1 MPTARRHG
9 AGEVVIMKND
19 VAARSRGALRSLALA
34 LLGASVGVACA
45 AASDANLG
53 KQSDAGSGGTGGTGM
68 TTATTTSA
76 ASSSSG
82 EGGSLGLG
90 GGDGLTKGDIYVHSL
105 DTLYHFEPIASELTV
120 IGAFDCILGH
130 TGVSNDSGM
139 QDIAVDK
146 GGAMYGVAKVDGQS
160 PGSNQDHIIVSID
173 KASGHC
179 QTELVVPKTLIDPK
193 GSVEVRGLS
202 FIPQETLDGG
212 SETLVG
218 LEITGHYL
226 RIDLANKSVG
236 LLGSLNGNGPATWHT
251 KGADIVSIID
261 DRTYVTA
268 MRENEATD
276 SLAVMNPK
284 TGAITQGYPKTS
296 LTTIG
301 GLAYWGGTL
310 YAFTVEGKAYSI
322 DPKTGVE
329 TEIVVHG
336 APVGVQYHGAGVTT
350 AAPIVIPN

>member
-1 MPTARRHG
+1 
-9 AGEVVIMKND
+9 MKND
-19 VAARSRGALRSLALA
+19 FAARSRSVLGTLALA

-53 KQSDAGSGGTGGTGM
+53 KQSDAGSGGTGGAVT
-68 TTATTTSA
+68 TTATTTTSA

-82 EGGSLGLG
+82 EGGSLGVG
-90 GGDGLTKGDIYVHSL
+90 GSDGLTKGDIYVHSL

-130 TGVSNDSGM
+130 TSVSSDSGM

-146 GGAMYGVAKVDGQS
+146 SGTMYGVAKVDGQS
-160 PGSNQDHIIVSID
+160 PGSNQDHIIVSVD

-202 FIPQETLDGG
+202 FIPQETTVDGG

-226 RIDLANKSVG
+226 RIDLANKAVG
-236 LLGSLNGNGPATWHT
+236 LLGNLNGNGPAAWHT

-276 SLAVMNPK
+276 SLAVMAPK
-284 TGAITQGYPKTS
+284 TGAIIQGYPKTG

-310 YAFTVEGKAYSI
+310 YAFTVAGKAYSI

-329 TEIVVHG
+329 TEIVVHN

>member
-1 MPTARRHG
+1 
-9 AGEVVIMKND
+9 MKND
-19 VAARSRGALRSLALA
+19 SAARSRGALRSLVLA

-53 KQSDAGSGGTGGTGM
+53 KQSDAGSGGAGGAVM
-68 TTATTTSA
+68 TTATTATSA
-76 ASSSSG
+76 ASSSSSSG
-82 EGGSLGLG
+82 EGGSLGVG
-90 GGDGLTKGDIYVHSL
+90 GGDGRAKGDIYVHSL

-120 IGAFDCILGH
+120 IGAFDCLLRH
-130 TGVSNDSGM
+130 THVSSDSGM

-146 GGAMYGVAKVDGQS
+146 SGTMYGVAKVDGQS
-160 PGSNQDHIIVSID
+160 PGSTQDHIIVSVD

-202 FIPQETLDGG
+202 FIPRETTVDAGT
-212 SETLVG
+212 ETLVG
-218 LEITGHYL
+218 LEISGHYL
-226 RIDLANKSVG
+226 RIDLASKSVG
-236 LLGSLNGNGPATWHT
+236 LLGNLNGNGPAAWTT

-268 MRENEATD
+268 VRVNEMTD
-276 SLAVMNPK
+276 SLAVMDPK
-284 TGAITQGYPKTS
+284 TGAIIQGYPKTG

-310 YAFTVEGKAYSI
+310 YAFTVAGKAYSI

-329 TEIVVHG
+329 TEIVVHN

-350 AAPIVIPN
+350 AAPIVIPE

>member
-1 MPTARRHG
+1 
-9 AGEVVIMKND
+9 MKSD
-19 VAARSRGALRSLALA
+19 FAVSWRGASRSLALA
-34 LLGASVGVACA
+34 LLGASVGGACA

-53 KQSDAGSGGTGGTGM
+53 KQSDAGSGGTGGTVM
-68 TTATTTSA
+68 STATTTTSA
-76 ASSSSG
+76 VSSSSG
-82 EGGSLGLG
+82 EGGSLGHG
-90 GGDGLTKGDIYVHSL
+90 GGDGTTEGDIYVHSL

-130 TGVSNDSGM
+130 TAVSNDSGM

-146 GGAMYGVAKVDGQS
+146 SGTMYGVAKVDGQS

-173 KASGHC
+173 KANGHC

-202 FIPQETLDGG
+202 FIPQETVDGG
-212 SETLVG
+212 TETLVG
-218 LEITGHYL
+218 LEITGRYL
-226 RIDLANKSVG
+226 RIDLANNNIG
-236 LLGSLNGNGPATWHT
+236 LLGSLNGSGPATWKT

-268 MRENEATD
+268 MRDNEGTD

-310 YAFTVEGKAYSI
+310 YAFTVEGKAYSV

-329 TEIVVHG
+329 TEIVVHN

-350 AAPIVIPN
+350 AAPIVIPK